1 MAQAKYAEDQPLFDA
16 LTTLVSRAHQF
27 LRELGLQHNV
37 RVDDNAWTDPSIE
50 FDGTGIGVMIS
61 WGERET
67 INGSKPVVKYGA
79 YGTVYHPG
87 VMYYPDGSGEPPSED
102 YVELGDEDERPD
114 KPLTEALKALVE
126 QRINELLDHE
136 ADEAEAAS
144 WLELVDDA

>member
-1 MAQAKYAEDQPLFDA
+1 
-16 LTTLVSRAHQF
+16 
-27 LRELGLQHNV
+27 
-37 RVDDNAWTDPSIE
+37 
-50 FDGTGIGVMIS
+50 
-61 WGERET
+61 
-67 INGSKPVVKYGA
+67 
-79 YGTVYHPG
+79 

-102 YVELGDEDERPD
+102 YVELGEEDERPD